1 MLHPKKAPL
10 VLLLVLQIFLDLVLI
25 PAPDRG
31 PDGSYAVRRLNQ
43 RVGNWLI
50 KKLRNLDIKNQVVE

>member
-1 MLHPKKAPL
+1 MLHPKTAPL

-25 PAPDRG
+25 PETDRG

-50 KKLRNLDIKNQVVE
+50 KNIKKFRYQKPSVE